1 MARRNTALAALGLLT
16 LSLAL
21 VACSGTASPGATS
34 GVAGETSVALPS
46 ESGSAAGETAGD
58 TAGSSGQTAAE
69 VKACDA
75 IQTWSDEMHKLGAI
89 DTTTASVDDVK
100 AQVLAIKNAW
110 ANVKTALNDVNVADK
125 QAVEDAG
132 KGLETAVDDVQTDVP
147 IAQMVDSVQT
157 AAEPLRAVYQQMDNG
172 LGCTLQSPY

>member
-1 MARRNTALAALGLLT
+1 MARRNTALAALGPLT
-16 LSLAL
+16 LALAL
-21 VACSGTASPGATS
+21 GACTGSASPEPS
-34 GVAGETSVALPS
+34 QGVAGETSVAGS
-46 ESGSAAGETAGD
+46 TGEGAAGSAAA
-58 TAGSSGQTAAE
+58 SGQTAAE
-69 VKACDA
+69 AKACDA

-110 ANVKTALNDVNVADK
+110 ASVKTALQDVSVADK

-147 IAQMVDSVQT
+147 IAQMVDNVQT